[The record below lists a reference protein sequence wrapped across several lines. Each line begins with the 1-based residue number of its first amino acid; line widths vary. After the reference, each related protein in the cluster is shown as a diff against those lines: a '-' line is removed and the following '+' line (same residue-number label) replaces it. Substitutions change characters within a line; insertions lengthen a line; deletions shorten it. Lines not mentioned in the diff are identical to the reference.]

1 MDEDLIFVYIFV
13 VRGDRVDERF
23 LVNVLRIDVFV
34 FIILVFI
41 KIKSGLDRWNKSVGF
56 FSIFK

>member
-1 MDEDLIFVYIFV
+1 MDEDLIFVYVFV

-34 FIILVFI
+34 FVILVFI
-41 KIKSGLDRWNKSVGF
+41 KIKSGLDRWNKSVGVYRY
-56 FSIFK
+56 I

>member
-1 MDEDLIFVYIFV
+1 MDEDLIFVYVFV

-34 FIILVFI
+34 FVILVFI
-41 KIKSGLDRWNKSVGF
+41 KINNGLDRWNKSVGVYRY
-56 FSIFK
+56 I

>member
-1 MDEDLIFVYIFV
+1 MDEDLIFVYVFV

-34 FIILVFI
+34 FVILVFI
-41 KIKSGLDRWNKSVGF
+41 KINSGLDRWNKSVGV
-56 FSIFK
+56 

>member
-1 MDEDLIFVYIFV
+1 MDDDLIFVYIFV

-41 KIKSGLDRWNKSVGF
+41 KINSGLDRWNKSVGF